1 MAYSFKLRMCF
12 QDVDG
17 EGIVYHSNYLDYA
30 ERARTEWMAEQGLTN
45 QQVMDMGIAFV
56 LRRAEIDFI
65 APAKLD
71 DVISV
76 DVRIADLKN
85 ASVKLEQTISVD
97 GHEKVKINLLLAFV
111 DTKTLRPTRIPQEI
125 KHIFTN
131 YQETQGE

>member
-1 MAYSFKLRMCF
+1 MSYNFRLRMCF

-17 EGIVYHSNYLDYA
+17 EGIVYHANYLNYA

-45 QQVMDMGIAFV
+45 KQVMDMGIAFV

-71 DVISV
+71 DIISV
-76 DVRIADLKN
+76 NVRIVELKN

-97 GHEKVKINLLLAFV
+97 GNDKVKINLQLAFV
-111 DTKTLRPTRIPQEI
+111 DTKTLRPTRIPQEV
-125 KHIFTN
+125 KQIFIN